1 MSDKKIS
8 DFSVANT
15 LNNTDEIIL
24 GIGNSWYRI
33 TYLAFKNLL
42 TTLTTEQLSKINS
55 VVIAGNGTQFATDNG
70 TYRILTIDDL
80 IRY

>member
-33 TYLAFKNLL
+33 T
-42 TTLTTEQLSKINS
+42 
-55 VVIAGNGTQFATDNG
+55 
-70 TYRILTIDDL
+70 
-80 IRY
+80 